1 MPPDEIKKPVYDPK
15 KARDYLKVAGAYE
28 SHPLGEFIRELAGQ
42 LTLAEEAL
50 GEMRGAVAAATNA
63 RNKAEGDIET
73 AQATIHR
80 LRNGATGATGMNEL
94 IDALK
99 AIARNP
105 KGAKAVA
112 TEALAAVEGKD
123 GA

>member
-1 MPPDEIKKPVYDPK
+1 MPPDETKKPVYDPK
-15 KARDYLKVAGAYE
+15 KTRDYLKVAGGFE
-28 SHPLGEFIRELAGQ
+28 SHPLGEFVAALAAQ

-50 GEMRGAVAAATNA
+50 GDMRGEVTTAINA
-63 RNKAEGDIET
+63 RNKAEGDLET

-80 LRNGATGATGMNEL
+80 LRNGATGMNEL

-112 TEALAAVEGKD
+112 TEALAKVEGK
-123 GA
+123 GAT